1 MSVAINELV
10 FVQENEQPKKHRRT
24 GIRESGRLACATKGA
39 VFVNTR
45 RTSRGPG
52 GRHDLLTGTTRACLL
67 QLTRKRGAGA
77 TSRGGN
83 VSAPGHLAEPNRPDA
98 SLQRRAPRAPPPP
111 GPARY
116 RQGEPPS
123 GLCGGRT
130 VRQPHRGACPR
141 GGPGAGFPPPSGP
154 PAGRGVRAGQE
165 AAPGGR
171 GRRAE
176 RVQGGN
182 AGDERRQAAGR
193 RVRVD
198 ARRPAEGGRGGGS
211 APVRPAL
218 ARPPAQRTSLA
229 PPPSAGRP
237 ITAPRT

>member
-10 FVQENEQPKKHRRT
+10 FVQENEQPKKYRRT

-123 GLCGGRT
+123 GL
-130 VRQPHRGACPR
+130 
-141 GGPGAGFPPPSGP
+141 
-154 PAGRGVRAGQE
+154 
-165 AAPGGR
+165 
-171 GRRAE
+171 
-176 RVQGGN
+176 
-182 AGDERRQAAGR
+182 
-193 RVRVD
+193 
-198 ARRPAEGGRGGGS
+198 
-211 APVRPAL
+211 
-218 ARPPAQRTSLA
+218 
-229 PPPSAGRP
+229 
-237 ITAPRT
+237 